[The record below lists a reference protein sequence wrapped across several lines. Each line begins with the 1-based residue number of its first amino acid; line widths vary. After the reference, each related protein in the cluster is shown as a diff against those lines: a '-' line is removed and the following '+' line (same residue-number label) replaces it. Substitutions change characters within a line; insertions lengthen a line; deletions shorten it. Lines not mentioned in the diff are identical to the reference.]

1 MIKNN
6 MPSYI
11 VPKSLAVMSARDFL
25 QKHAGISL
33 NLWRKIKHHDKFYI
47 NGQKAHPTTACVIPN
62 DEISYTIEETTSIT
76 AVKLPL
82 DICYED
88 DYLLITNKPAGQLVH
103 PTTKERMNSLAN
115 AVLYHYKQTKQDCIF
130 HPVHRLDRNT
140 SGLVLIAK
148 LPQIQHQLSNQN
160 NKRFHRIYKAIIE
173 GTLIPSSGTINA
185 PIDRKAG
192 SIIERIV
199 LASGKEAITHY
210 RTLQTS
216 DKLSLLRIELDTGRT
231 HQIRVHLA
239 YLSHPLLGDDLYGGN
254 HDILNR
260 QALHAC
266 QISFFHPITNKLVD
280 ISCPLPPDMTRIVS
294 SF

>member
-1 MIKNN
+1 
-6 MPSYI
+6 
-11 VPKSLAVMSARDFL
+11 MS
-25 QKHAGISL
+25 
-33 NLWRKIKHHDKFYI
+33 
-47 NGQKAHPTTACVIPN
+47 
-62 DEISYTIEETTSIT
+62 
-76 AVKLPL
+76 
-82 DICYED
+82 
-88 DYLLITNKPAGQLVH
+88 
-103 PTTKERMNSLAN
+103 SLAN
-115 AVLYHYKQTKQDCIF
+115 AVLYHYMQTKQNCIF

-148 LPQIQHQLSNQN
+148 LPQIQHQLSAQN
-160 NKRFHRIYKAIIE
+160 NKHFHRIYKAIIE
-173 GTLIPSSGTINA
+173 GTLIPDSGTINA

-199 LASGKEAITHY
+199 STSGKEAITHY

-216 DKLSLLRIELDTGRT
+216 DKLSLLKLELDTGRT

-266 QISFFHPITNKLVD
+266 QISFFHPVTNKLVD